1 MSLTKKGRNF
11 RSVAGSYFP
20 SPGRLTSVGFSRAVS
35 GALHREY
42 GQTHAAV
49 KTVVS
54 VTQAN
59 HRAVKNWFDAKNA
72 PRGHHLIELLRHSD
86 CVLEMVLEASGRR
99 DILLGKKLADARE
112 ELVRMVALMDTLSSA
127 DVPGDTAK

>member
-1 MSLTKKGRNF
+1 MSLAKKDRNF
-11 RSVAGSYFP
+11 RSDSRSYFRNP
-20 SPGRLTSVGFSRAVS
+20 HRLTSVGFSKAVS

-42 GQTHAAV
+42 GRTHAAV

-54 VTQAN
+54 VTEAN
-59 HRAVKNWFDAKNA
+59 QRAVKNWFDAKNA

-99 DILLGKKLADARE
+99 DILLGKKLVDSRAA
-112 ELVRMVALMDTLSSA
+112 LVRMVALIDELSSI
-127 DVPGDTAK
+127 